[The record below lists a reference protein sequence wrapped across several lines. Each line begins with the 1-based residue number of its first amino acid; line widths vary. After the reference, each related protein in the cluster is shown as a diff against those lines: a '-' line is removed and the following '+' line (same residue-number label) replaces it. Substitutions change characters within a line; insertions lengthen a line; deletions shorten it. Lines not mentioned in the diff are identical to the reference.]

1 MATGFLNRFR
11 RSLALTPTLSR
22 RERGPFKIG
31 FKPCSLHRDQ
41 TLSPWVAPDWG
52 QPNHTVRPQ
61 NTPAEPQAI
70 APINGSLYP
79 ICRPIGLCHRGPEG
93 LPQLLCARCSTFSA
107 AISTGK
113 TGESHSAYSPSLL
126 VYRQPAQIANT
137 QRGFPNNR
145 PNIPRLSSMGH
156 QTRRDSLMR
165 DFASSSALNAR
176 KSSHE
181 GRFVQGMRTPLRLSI
196 MMQGR

>member
-1 MATGFLNRFR
+1 MK
-11 RSLALTPTLSR
+11 SS
-22 RERGPFKIG
+22 
-31 FKPCSLHRDQ
+31 KPCSRYGARLCPRG
-41 TLSPWVAPDWG
+41 L
-52 QPNHTVRPQ
+52 
-61 NTPAEPQAI
+61 
-70 APINGSLYP
+70 
-79 ICRPIGLCHRGPEG
+79 RPIGANPTTPYDHKTLRQSHKRSLRSTAPCTPFADRLAYVTVAPRVS
-93 LPQLLCARCSTFSA
+93 LSSFCARCSTFSA

>member
-1 MATGFLNRFR
+1 VLIASRPDSVPVGCARLGPTQPHPTTTEYPGRATSD
-11 RSLALTPTLSR
+11 RSDQRLPVPHLQTYQAYVTASPRLSLIS
-22 RERGPFKIG
+22 F
-31 FKPCSLHRDQ
+31 
-41 TLSPWVAPDWG
+41 
-52 QPNHTVRPQ
+52 
-61 NTPAEPQAI
+61 
-70 APINGSLYP
+70 
-79 ICRPIGLCHRGPEG
+79 
-93 LPQLLCARCSTFSA
+93 CARCSTFSA
-107 AISTGK
+107 TMSTGK
-113 TGESHSAYSPSLL
+113 MGESRPAYSPSLL

>member
-93 LPQLLCARCSTFSA
+93 LPQLLLRPLFHLFRRHIHRKDGGVTLC
-107 AISTGK
+107 ILPK
-113 TGESHSAYSPSLL
+113 SPSLPSASTD
-126 VYRQPAQIANT
+126 RQHSERIPKQPAEHTKVIFY
-137 QRGFPNNR
+137 GPPNAARFLDARLCVFIR
-145 PNIPRLSSMGH
+145 PKRPQVIS
-156 QTRRDSLMR
+156 
-165 DFASSSALNAR
+165 
-176 KSSHE
+176 
-181 GRFVQGMRTPLRLSI
+181 
-196 MMQGR
+196 